1 MDTIETE
8 LHQIPK
14 DNFIKMINCTQIK
27 AQDKEQSGNDSNFEL
42 KSSFVHKI
50 VSLVQFSFLILTR
63 CFITL
68 QSRFLLKNV

>member
-27 AQDKEQSGNDSNFEL
+27 AHDKEQSGKDSNFEL

-50 VSLVQFSFLILTR
+50 VSLVQSLLFIITR
-63 CFITL
+63 SFITL
-68 QSRFLLKNV
+68 QSRFLLNV